1 MVRDLLRALPS
12 VDVAGVKRATGLE
25 ASWTGRWLLGG
36 GRGLPTSMVAAAGR
50 LPLLVTSFPQ
60 EAWGC

>member
-1 MVRDLLRALPS
+1 MRDLLKAPRN
-12 VDVAGVKRATGLE
+12 VDVAGVHRTTGLE

-36 GRGLPTSMVAAAGR
+36 GWGLPTSMVAAAGR

-60 EAWGC
+60 EARGC

>member
-1 MVRDLLRALPS
+1 MRDLPKTPPS
-12 VDVAGVKRATGLE
+12 VHVAGVQRATGLE
-25 ASWTGRWLLGG
+25 ASWTGRWLLG
-36 GRGLPTSMVAAAGR
+36 RGLPTCMVAAAGR